1 MAFNQP
7 QEWSPEPYQEIHID
21 YLSTAMLWPYPV
33 PSPTYPAAP
42 SEESRARAR
51 FNQKYADKALN
62 ASDRLTTDELELV
75 RRHLS
80 DLFYEAAA
88 LRLRFQPP
96 FSHGW
101 SRTLLMSKPAEVAL
115 RTHELDLWNK
125 QTAVYFV
132 GDSPHSGHND
142 HGYTDRRLGAY
153 IYREWHRVHDGRP
166 NLQRYNFFA
175 KALQVKTKS
184 SESESSDVAAVI
196 DIHRRLCD
204 SMSARLDKEVIFRYP
219 FLAAGEEVES
229 TNFPQAGIA
238 KTWREHG
245 FTMGHLFRAVLLVA
259 DENVIPETFPV
270 PPESELGHGSTHK
283 EMAAWLERLMPE
295 CRVLMVRT
303 GDDAH
308 LSRPVSFAS
317 LVDPLDSDQG
327 DGGSGQVDIV
337 RVTVPVAIRFLHE
350 LQVREEAAYPDL
362 RRVADRMTEDRER
375 ACCEWVDS
383 VMRHAEDVGMDGNMY
398 TWKAVRRMWAARDG
412 ETFSDGQG
420 DETRLFPLY
429 SWTCIW

>member
-1 MAFNQP
+1 MAFKQP
-7 QEWSPEPYQEIHID
+7 QKWSPEPYQEITID
-21 YLSTAMLWPYPV
+21 QLSTDMLWPYPV

-42 SEESRARAR
+42 REESRAR
-51 FNQKYADKALN
+51 FNQKYAHKALN
-62 ASDRLTTDELELV
+62 ASNRLTMDELELV

-88 LRLRFQPP
+88 LCLRFQPP

-101 SRTLLMSKPAEVAL
+101 SRTLLMPKPAEVSL

-125 QTAVYFV
+125 QTAVYFI
-132 GDSPHSGHND
+132 GDSRNSGHN

-175 KALQVKTKS
+175 KALQVTKS
-184 SESESSDVAAVI
+184 LDSFDVAAVI
-196 DIHRRLCD
+196 DIHRRLCN
-204 SMSARLDKEVIFRYP
+204 SMSAKLNEKVIFRY
-219 FLAAGEEVES
+219 LGGVES
-229 TNFPQAGIA
+229 TNFPQADIA

-259 DENVIPETFPV
+259 DENVIPETCPV
-270 PPESELGHGSTHK
+270 QPEWEISDGSTLK
-283 EMAAWLERLMPE
+283 EIAAWLERLMPE

-317 LVDPLDSDQG
+317 LVGPLNSDQG
-327 DGGSGQVDIV
+327 NGSGQVDMV

-350 LQVREEAAYPDL
+350 LQVHEEAAYLDL

-375 ACCEWVDS
+375 ACREWVDS

-429 SWTCIW
+429 SWTSIW

>member
-7 QEWSPEPYQEIHID
+7 QKWSPEPYQEIID
-21 YLSTAMLWPYPV
+21 IFLLDSTMLWPYPE
-33 PSPTYPAAP
+33 PSQTYRAAP
-42 SEESRARAR
+42 REESLAH
-51 FNQKYADKALN
+51 FNQKYAHKALN
-62 ASDRLTTDELELV
+62 ASNRLTMDEIELV

-88 LRLRFQPP
+88 LCLRFQPP

-101 SRTLLMSKPAEVAL
+101 TRRRLMPEPEVSL
-115 RTHELDLWNK
+115 RISELDLWNK
-125 QTAVYFV
+125 QTAVYFI
-132 GDSPHSGHND
+132 GDSHCSGYDN
-142 HGYTDRRLGAY
+142 GYTDGRLGAY

-175 KALQVKTKS
+175 KALHVTKS
-184 SESESSDVAAVI
+184 LESFDVAAVI
-196 DIHRRLCD
+196 DTHRRLCN
-204 SMSARLDKEVIFRYP
+204 SMSARLNEEVIFRYH
-219 FLAAGEEVES
+219 FLVREMKRKYY
-229 TNFPQAGIA
+229 PQADIA

-259 DENVIPETFPV
+259 DENVFPETCPV
-270 PPESELGHGSTHK
+270 QPESELNDDSTLK
-283 EMAAWLERLMPE
+283 EIAAWLERLMPE

-317 LVDPLDSDQG
+317 LVDPSNSDQG
-327 DGGSGQVDIV
+327 DGSGQVDMV

-350 LQVREEAAYPDL
+350 LQVQEEAAYLDL
-362 RRVADRMTEDRER
+362 RRVADRMTEERES
-375 ACCEWVDS
+375 ACREWVDS
-383 VMRHAEDVGMDGNMY
+383 VMRHAEDVGMDGNEY

-412 ETFSDGQG
+412 ETFSAVQG

-429 SWTCIW
+429 SWTSIW